1 MRMLLVLV
9 ILSACGGSP
18 SAIGP
23 VRFHNQPIVWKVDD
37 RRDVPKPPSKRP
49 YYRAS
54 YYVES
59 FNKLVRRG
67 LRLERDRR
75 ALGTNALDEVPDSTW
90 FTNRRGLTPDDV
102 RRGPL
107 PDTPERYL
115 PWTIKSGKSGGKELG
130 FIAKD
135 ARGETFVLKLDSIKN
150 PEVETAADA
159 IVARLLW
166 AAGWNAA
173 SDHVVYFRR
182 ADLVAAPD
190 AKIDVAGR
198 ERTLDAA
205 FLDEHFATYPQDR
218 DGRVR
223 GIASMYIKGVPVG
236 GAPRT
241 GVRGDDPNDRIPHE
255 RRRDLRG
262 LAVLFAWLSH
272 ADVKEDNTVDAWQED
287 PANPQIHYLVHY
299 LIDFGWALGAA
310 ASATDDLSIDYR
322 YGLDFAETFYSLAT
336 LGIRREIWEDR
347 RTPKLR
353 GVGVF
358 TAEDYHP
365 DAWKPTMPSMFAVLQ
380 ADRFDKLW
388 ASKLLMKLTR
398 DQIAAAVDAGRL
410 TDPTSARFLLE
421 TLIARQ
427 RISARHWFRRAAPLD
442 DVDVANDR
450 LCFTD
455 LALRYGLEEKV
466 TRFTIVAYDAKEQ
479 RVADLT
485 ATARADGL
493 ACTANLPLAAG
504 GDRYTIFR
512 IESSRRT
519 PPMLVHVAHDPD
531 ARTPRVIGIHRL

>member
-1 MRMLLVLV
+1 M
-9 ILSACGGSP
+9 
-18 SAIGP
+18 
-23 VRFHNQPIVWKVDD
+23 WKVDD
-37 RRDVPKPPSKRP
+37 RRDVPKAPSKRP

-59 FNKLVRRG
+59 FHKLVRRG

-75 ALGTNALDEVPDSTW
+75 ALGINALDEVPDSTW

-107 PDTPERYL
+107 PDTPERHF

-130 FIAKD
+130 FIAQD
-135 ARGETFVLKLDSIKN
+135 ARGEKFVLKLDSIRN

-173 SDHVVYFRR
+173 SDHVVYFRL

-190 AKIDVAGR
+190 AKIDAAGR
-198 ERTLDAA
+198 ERTLDQAY
-205 FLDEHFATYPQDR
+205 LDEHFGTYPKDNE
-218 DGRVR
+218 GRVR
-223 GIASMYIKGVPVG
+223 GIVSMYIKGVPVG

-272 ADVKEDNTVDAWQED
+272 ADFKEDNTVDAWQED
-287 PANPQIHYLVHY
+287 LSNPQIHYLVHY

-347 RTPKLR
+347 PRPKLR

-358 TAEDYHP
+358 SADDYHP
-365 DAWKPTMPSMFAVLQ
+365 DAWKPTMPSMFAILQ

-388 ASKLLMKLTR
+388 ASKILMKLTR
-398 DQIAAAVDAGRL
+398 EQIAAAVDAGRL
-410 TDPTSARFLLE
+410 TDPASARFLVE

-427 RISARHWFRRAAPLD
+427 RITARHWFRRAAPLD
-442 DVDVANDR
+442 DVNVTADR

-455 LALRYGLEEKV
+455 LALLYGLEARA
-466 TRFTIVAYDAKEQ
+466 TRFTIVAYDAKEHRIAQ
-479 RVADLT
+479 LM
-485 ATARADGL
+485 ATARADGVT
-493 ACTANLPLAAG
+493 CTDNLPLAAG

-512 IESSRRT
+512 IESSSAT
-519 PPMLVHVAHDPD
+519 PPMLVHVANDP
-531 ARTPRVIGIHRL
+531 ASGTPRVVGIYRL